1 MRMSKLTWK
10 MMGLAAV
17 VAGGAQLAM
26 MGAAGAVVMPMPAQS
41 ASSEISQAGS
51 QTLQVESR
59 SRNRYTRH
67 HQRQRYNRGRH
78 GTRYGYRRNGY
89 GYHYG
94 NYWYASPWWLVPSVA
109 ITIPTHVYGG
119 NGHVNWCLR
128 HYRSYNPRT
137 DMFMGY
143 DGRHHRC
150 VRR

>member
-1 MRMSKLTWK
+1 MNISKLSWK
-10 MMGLAAV
+10 LMGLAAV
-17 VAGGAQLAM
+17 VAGGVQLAM
-26 MGAAGAVVMPMPAQS
+26 MGAAGAVVMPAPAQIAIADAAQS
-41 ASSEISQAGS
+41 GS
-51 QTLQVESR
+51 LALQVEYRKKHYSQQR
-59 SRNRYTRH
+59 HYRRYDRNRH
-67 HQRQRYNRGRH
+67 GR
-78 GTRYGYRRNGY
+78 RYGYRRNGY

-119 NGHVNWCLR
+119 NRHVNWCR
-128 HYRSYNPRT
+128 SHYRSYNPRT